1 MAGSFGAGLYVL
13 REIIEAGDRLRI
25 DATVYRTDT
34 AEAMAEAS
42 AEGTEDDVFTLVDE
56 IAAGILGNMDGAPVR
71 GSSESRP

>member
-13 REIIEAGDRLRI
+13 GKSSKRAIVFGSTPRSTGPTRPRPWRRRAPR
-25 DATVYRTDT
+25 A
-34 AEAMAEAS
+34 
-42 AEGTEDDVFTLVDE
+42 EDDVFTLVDE